1 MLREMSEQ
9 NSYTLIQFFK
19 CLANE
24 DRLKIVGLLAAQ
36 ERNVEELSDLLDI
49 KAHRV
54 THHLAKLKE
63 LDLVQLRIE
72 GNTQLYRLNSEALE
86 QLNKESFTLVKSM
99 DEPAQ
104 EYANYEDW
112 ERKVLKAYLD
122 KEQIIAIPAQRKKR
136 DVILNW
142 LVNKFDKGVRYPE
155 RVVNEIIKRHHP
167 DIATLRREFIM
178 TRLMKRED
186 AGGAYWRV

>member
-1 MLREMSEQ
+1 MSEQ
-9 NSYTLIQFFK
+9 HSQTLIQFFK

-24 DRLKIVGLLAAQ
+24 DRLKIVGLLAAK
-36 ERNVEELSDLLDI
+36 ERSVEELSDMLSI
-49 KAHRV
+49 KGHRI

-63 LDLVQLRIE
+63 LDLVQMRTE
-72 GNTQLYRLNSEALE
+72 GNTQLYSLNSEALE
-86 QLNKESFTLVKSM
+86 QLNKESFASKQMEDATTEHE
-99 DEPAQ
+99 D
-104 EYANYEDW
+104 YEDW

-122 KEQIIAIPAQRKKR
+122 NEQIIAIPAQRKKR

-142 LVNKFDKGVRYPE
+142 LVNKFDRGVRYPE
-155 RVVNEIIKRHHP
+155 KAVNEIIKRHHP

-186 AGGAYWRV
+186 AGGAYWRT